1 MRKDKNVYPIILT
14 KTKSGYSVYMP
25 DFEKNTQGKGIAD
38 AIDMAKDALEMMGV
52 FWQDE
57 GRKIPAPSPINEVK
71 AKESDI
77 VTLVAVDFDEY
88 RRKTETKAVKKTLT
102 LPSWLNVKAED
113 AGINFSAVLQEA
125 LKEKLGVSA

>member
-1 MRKDKNVYPIILT
+1 
-14 KTKSGYSVYMP
+14 MP